1 MTRSKKILSIL
12 MSLVMIVLSIPAFSL
27 TAHAEDTTTITHLDL
42 TYDTGKIVLN
52 TAYTEGEVQDLLRVS
67 ENMATRTEG
76 TDISNRW
83 LSYKDGSGTRGVG
96 DGSNPVSA
104 SREYYIEYDLC
115 VTSGYDW
122 VDSIKPLNLGE
133 TVSLSSLSGLTVNVN
148 DTPCTDALIGYNPY
162 RNSAIVYIPVGNG
175 KDIPVIRSLAIDQT
189 PFSLQCGET
198 ADLTATIT
206 GTATDLSYSWSLSG
220 NSSTDTT
227 ISSDGKLQI
236 AADETAKSITVTV
249 TSNFDSTRSDS
260 ITVTV
265 TQEAP
270 TISKMEFDRPAAKVY
285 VGSSTRYSVDVEG
298 TQTDKSLIWSVSG
311 NTSSD
316 TKITYTGSDSYSS
329 YVNGYAYLTIGTDET
344 APTVTLRATSV
355 ADPAKYVEYVITIL
369 QTERITEL
377 ALNYDADAIYLNNS
391 YTEGEVET
399 QIKNNISTST
409 TGVSLDKSNCTLF
422 FTDSTSHDGY
432 CGIGDGSAPITA
444 GRQYHLVYCLKVS
457 SSVDWT
463 NEIKAL
469 TENTDISSLTSMT
482 LTVNGAPCNTATLY
496 YHSNNTLK
504 VIIPFGL
511 GQCAHTYDYTSNEDG
526 THTYHCTKAD
536 DSTGAEA
543 CTYVDGICSK
553 CHYHAHNYTSAITTQ
568 PTCNAEGVKTYTCS
582 ICSHSY
588 TEKIAK
594 LSHSYSSAITTQP
607 TCNSE
612 GVKTYTCSLCRHSYT
627 EKIAKL
633 SHSYSSA
640 ITTQPTCNSE
650 GVKTYTCSLCR
661 HSYTEK
667 IAKPAHSYK
676 TVVTKA
682 TEKADGTIANTCEK
696 CKYTASKTTIPK
708 ITNVQMTKTDLVYN
722 GKKQT
727 PAITV
732 TDRTGKVLK
741 NGTDYKVTYPKN
753 RKNVGVYTAKVTF
766 KGNYTGTKSLTFRI
780 DPKAAS
786 LKKLKAQKK
795 GFQVT
800 WKKQTSQT
808 TGYEVQYSTKKNF
821 KKGTK
826 TITVKKN
833 SKTSATVSKLSAKK
847 KYYVRIRTYKTV
859 KVNGKNTKL
868 YSDWSSVKNVKTKK

>member
-52 TAYTEGEVQDLLRVS
+52 TAYTEGEVQKLLRVS

-76 TDISNRW
+76 TDIDGRY
-83 LSYKDGSGTRGVG
+83 LSYKDGSGISGIG
-96 DGSNPVSA
+96 DGSKPVSA
-104 SREYYIEYDLC
+104 SREYYIEYDLY

-122 VDSIKPLNLGE
+122 VDSIKTLNLGK

-162 RNSAIVYIPVGNG
+162 YNMASVFIPVGNG
-175 KDIPVIRSLAIDQT
+175 KDIPVIKSLAIDQT

-220 NSSTDTT
+220 NSSTNTT

-236 AADETAKSITVTV
+236 AADETAESITVTV

-270 TISKMEFDRPAAKVY
+270 TISKMEFDQPAAEVY
-285 VGSSTRYSVDVEG
+285 VGSTTSYSVKVEG

-409 TGVSLDKSNCTLF
+409 TGVSLDKNNCNLF
-422 FTDSTSHDGY
+422 FADSTTHSGY
-432 CGIGDGSAPITA
+432 CGIGDGSDLITA
-444 GRQYHLVYCLKVS
+444 GRQYFLVYCLKVS

-469 TENTDISSLTSMT
+469 TEDTDISSLTSMT

-496 YHSNNTLK
+496 YYSNNTLQ

-553 CHYHAHNYTSAITTQ
+553 CHYHVHNYTSAITTQ

-582 ICSHSY
+582 
-588 TEKIAK
+588 
-594 LSHSYSSAITTQP
+594 
-607 TCNSE
+607 
-612 GVKTYTCSLCRHSYT
+612 LCRHSYT

-633 SHSYSSA
+633 
-640 ITTQPTCNSE
+640 P
-650 GVKTYTCSLCR
+650 
-661 HSYTEK
+661 
-667 IAKPAHSYK
+667 HSYK

>member
-52 TAYTEGEVQDLLRVS
+52 TAYTEGEVQKLLRVS

-76 TDISNRW
+76 TDMGNRY
-83 LSYKDGSGTRGVG
+83 LSYKDGSDISGIG

-104 SREYYIEYDLC
+104 SREYYIEYDLY

-122 VDSIKPLNLGE
+122 VDSIKTLNLGE
-133 TVSLSSLSGLTVNVN
+133 TMSLSSLSGLTVNVN

-162 RNSAIVYIPVGNG
+162 YNMASVYIPVGNG
-175 KDIPVIRSLAIDQT
+175 KDIPVIKSLAIDQT

-220 NSSTDTT
+220 NSSTNTT

-236 AADETAKSITVTV
+236 AADETAESITVTV

-270 TISKMEFDRPAAKVY
+270 TISKMEFDQPAAEVY
-285 VGSSTRYSVDVEG
+285 VGSTTRYSVKVEG

-355 ADPAKYVEYVITIL
+355 ADPAKYKEYVITIL

-391 YTEGEVET
+391 YTEGEVQT

-409 TGVSLDKSNCTLF
+409 TGVSLDKNNCNLF
-422 FTDSTSHDGY
+422 FTDSTSHSGY
-432 CGIGDGSAPITA
+432 CGIGDGSDLITA
-444 GRQYHLVYCLKVS
+444 GRQYLLVYCLKVS

-469 TENTDISSLTSMT
+469 TEDTDISSLTSMT

-496 YHSNNTLK
+496 YHSNNTLQ

-511 GQCAHTYDYTSNEDG
+511 GQCVHTYDYTSNEDG

-553 CHYHAHNYTSAITTQ
+553 CHYHVHNYTSAITTQ

-594 LSHSYSSAITTQP
+594 FSHSYSSAVTTQP
-607 TCNSE
+607 TCNAE

-633 SHSYSSA
+633 
-640 ITTQPTCNSE
+640 P
-650 GVKTYTCSLCR
+650 
-661 HSYTEK
+661 
-667 IAKPAHSYK
+667 HSYK

-780 DPKAAS
+780 NPKATS

>member
-52 TAYTEGEVQDLLRVS
+52 TAYTEGEVQKLLRVS
-67 ENMATRTEG
+67 ENTATRTEG
-76 TDISNRW
+76 TDIGKRW
-83 LSYKDGSGTRGVG
+83 LNYKDGSGTSGVG

-104 SREYYIEYDLC
+104 SREYYIEYDLY

-122 VDSIKPLNLGE
+122 VDSIKSLNSGE

-148 DTPCTDALIGYNPY
+148 DTPCTDALIGYNPSY
-162 RNSAIVYIPVGNG
+162 NMASVYIPVGNG
-175 KDIPVIRSLAIDQT
+175 KDIPVIKSLAIDQT

-220 NSSTDTT
+220 NSSTNTT

-270 TISKMEFDRPAAKVY
+270 TISKMEFDQPAAEVY
-285 VGSSTRYSVDVEG
+285 VGSTTRYSVDVEG

-329 YVNGYAYLTIGTDET
+329 YVNGYAYLTIGTDEA

-355 ADPAKYVEYVITIL
+355 ADPAKYKEYVITIL

-391 YTEGEVET
+391 YTEGEVKT
-399 QIKNNISTST
+399 QIRNNISTST

-422 FTDSTSHDGY
+422 FTDSTSHNGY
-432 CGIGDGSAPITA
+432 RGIGDGSDLITA
-444 GRQYHLVYCLKVS
+444 GRQYFLVYHLKVS
-457 SSVDWT
+457 SPVDWT

-469 TENTDISSLTSMT
+469 TEDTDISSLTSMT

-496 YHSNNTLK
+496 YYSSNTLQ

-511 GQCAHTYDYTSNEDG
+511 GQCVHTYDYTSNEDG

-553 CHYHAHNYTSAITTQ
+553 CHYHVHNYTSAITTQ

-582 ICSHSY
+582 
-588 TEKIAK
+588 
-594 LSHSYSSAITTQP
+594 
-607 TCNSE
+607 
-612 GVKTYTCSLCRHSYT
+612 LCRHSYT

-633 SHSYSSA
+633 
-640 ITTQPTCNSE
+640 P
-650 GVKTYTCSLCR
+650 
-661 HSYTEK
+661 
-667 IAKPAHSYK
+667 HSYK

>member
-1 MTRSKKILSIL
+1 

-52 TAYTEGEVQDLLRVS
+52 TAYTEGEVQKLLRVS
-67 ENMATRTEG
+67 ENTATRTEG
-76 TDISNRW
+76 TDIGKRW
-83 LSYKDGSGTRGVG
+83 LNYKNGSDLFGVG

-104 SREYYIEYDLC
+104 SREYYIEYDLY

-122 VDSIKPLNLGE
+122 VDSIKSLNSGE

-162 RNSAIVYIPVGNG
+162 YNMASVYIPVGNG
-175 KDIPVIRSLAIDQT
+175 KDIPVIKSLAIDQT

-220 NSSTDTT
+220 NSSTNTT

-236 AADETAKSITVTV
+236 AADETAKSIIVTV

-270 TISKMEFDRPAAKVY
+270 TISKMEFDQPAAEVY
-285 VGSSTRYSVDVEG
+285 VGSTTRYSVDVEG

-329 YVNGYAYLTIGTDET
+329 YVNGYAYLTIGTDEA

-355 ADPAKYVEYVITIL
+355 ADPAKYKEYVITIL

-391 YTEGEVET
+391 YTEGEVKT
-399 QIKNNISTST
+399 QIRNNISTST

-422 FTDSTSHDGY
+422 FTDSTSHNGY
-432 CGIGDGSAPITA
+432 RGIGDGSDLITA
-444 GRQYHLVYCLKVS
+444 GRQYFLVYHLKVS
-457 SSVDWT
+457 SPVDWT

-469 TENTDISSLTSMT
+469 TEDTDISSLTSMT

-496 YHSNNTLK
+496 YYSSNTLQ

-511 GQCAHTYDYTSNEDG
+511 GQCVHTYDYTSNEDG

-594 LSHSYSSAITTQP
+594 LP
-607 TCNSE
+607 
-612 GVKTYTCSLCRHSYT
+612 
-627 EKIAKL
+627 
-633 SHSYSSA
+633 
-640 ITTQPTCNSE
+640 
-650 GVKTYTCSLCR
+650 
-661 HSYTEK
+661 
-667 IAKPAHSYK
+667 HSYK

-682 TEKADGTIANTCEK
+682 TEKADGTIANICEK

-821 KKGTK
+821 KKSTK

>member
-1 MTRSKKILSIL
+1 
-12 MSLVMIVLSIPAFSL
+12 
-27 TAHAEDTTTITHLDL
+27 
-42 TYDTGKIVLN
+42 
-52 TAYTEGEVQDLLRVS
+52 
-67 ENMATRTEG
+67 
-76 TDISNRW
+76 
-83 LSYKDGSGTRGVG
+83 
-96 DGSNPVSA
+96 
-104 SREYYIEYDLC
+104 
-115 VTSGYDW
+115 
-122 VDSIKPLNLGE
+122 
-133 TVSLSSLSGLTVNVN
+133 
-148 DTPCTDALIGYNPY
+148 
-162 RNSAIVYIPVGNG
+162 
-175 KDIPVIRSLAIDQT
+175 
-189 PFSLQCGET
+189 
-198 ADLTATIT
+198 
-206 GTATDLSYSWSLSG
+206 
-220 NSSTDTT
+220 
-227 ISSDGKLQI
+227 
-236 AADETAKSITVTV
+236 
-249 TSNFDSTRSDS
+249 
-260 ITVTV
+260 
-265 TQEAP
+265 
-270 TISKMEFDRPAAKVY
+270 
-285 VGSSTRYSVDVEG
+285 
-298 TQTDKSLIWSVSG
+298 
-311 NTSSD
+311 
-316 TKITYTGSDSYSS
+316 
-329 YVNGYAYLTIGTDET
+329 
-344 APTVTLRATSV
+344 
-355 ADPAKYVEYVITIL
+355 
-369 QTERITEL
+369 
-377 ALNYDADAIYLNNS
+377 
-391 YTEGEVET
+391 
-399 QIKNNISTST
+399 
-409 TGVSLDKSNCTLF
+409 
-422 FTDSTSHDGY
+422 
-432 CGIGDGSAPITA
+432 
-444 GRQYHLVYCLKVS
+444 
-457 SSVDWT
+457 
-463 NEIKAL
+463 
-469 TENTDISSLTSMT
+469 MT

-496 YHSNNTLK
+496 YYSSNTLQ

-511 GQCAHTYDYTSNEDG
+511 GQCVHTYDYTSNEDG

-594 LSHSYSSAITTQP
+594 LSHRYSSAVTTQP
-607 TCNSE
+607 TCNAE

-633 SHSYSSA
+633 
-640 ITTQPTCNSE
+640 P
-650 GVKTYTCSLCR
+650 
-661 HSYTEK
+661 
-667 IAKPAHSYK
+667 HSYK

>member
-52 TAYTEGEVQDLLRVS
+52 TAYTEREVQNLLRVS

-76 TDISNRW
+76 TDIDDCW
-83 LSYKDGSGTRGVG
+83 LTYKYGSGTSGIG

-104 SREYYIEYDLC
+104 SREYYIEYDLY

-122 VDSIKPLNLGE
+122 VDSIKTLNSGE

-148 DTPCTDALIGYNPY
+148 DTPCTDALIKYNPSY
-162 RNSAIVYIPVGNG
+162 NMASVYIPVGNG
-175 KDIPVIRSLAIDQT
+175 KDIPVIKSLAIDQT

-220 NSSTDTT
+220 NSSTNTT

-236 AADETAKSITVTV
+236 AADETAESITVTV

-270 TISKMEFDRPAAKVY
+270 TISKMEFDQPAAEVY
-285 VGSSTRYSVDVEG
+285 VGSTTSYSVKVEG
-298 TQTDKSLIWSVSG
+298 TQTDKSLTWSVSG

-344 APTVTLRATSV
+344 ATTVTLRATSV

-391 YTEGEVET
+391 YTEGEVKT

-409 TGVSLDKSNCTLF
+409 TGVSLDKNNCNLF
-422 FTDSTSHDGY
+422 FTDSTSHSGY
-432 CGIGDGSAPITA
+432 CGIGDGSDLITA
-444 GRQYHLVYCLKVS
+444 GRQYLLVYYLKVS

-469 TENTDISSLTSMT
+469 TEDTDISSLTSMT

-496 YHSNNTLK
+496 YYSDNTLR

-511 GQCAHTYDYTSNEDG
+511 GQCVHTYDYTSNEDG

-582 ICSHSY
+582 
-588 TEKIAK
+588 
-594 LSHSYSSAITTQP
+594 
-607 TCNSE
+607 
-612 GVKTYTCSLCRHSYT
+612 LCRHSYT

-633 SHSYSSA
+633 
-640 ITTQPTCNSE
+640 P
-650 GVKTYTCSLCR
+650 
-661 HSYTEK
+661 
-667 IAKPAHSYK
+667 HSYK

-708 ITNVQMTKTDLVYN
+708 ITNVQMRKTDLVYN

>member
-52 TAYTEGEVQDLLRVS
+52 TAYTEGEVQKLLRVS

-76 TDISNRW
+76 TDIDDRY
-83 LSYKDGSGTRGVG
+83 LSYKDGSGISGIG
-96 DGSNPVSA
+96 DGSKPVSA
-104 SREYYIEYDLC
+104 SREYYIEYDLY

-122 VDSIKPLNLGE
+122 VDSIKTLNLGK

-162 RNSAIVYIPVGNG
+162 YNMASVFIPVGNG
-175 KDIPVIRSLAIDQT
+175 KDIPVIKSLAIDQT

-220 NSSTDTT
+220 NSSTNTT

-236 AADETAKSITVTV
+236 AADETAESITVTV

-270 TISKMEFDRPAAKVY
+270 TISNMKFDRPAAEVY
-285 VGSSTRYSVDVEG
+285 VGSTTSYSVKVEG

-409 TGVSLDKSNCTLF
+409 TGVSLDKNNCTLF
-422 FTDSTSHDGY
+422 FTDYTSHNGY
-432 CGIGDGSAPITA
+432 CGIGDGSDLITA
-444 GRQYHLVYCLKVS
+444 GRQYFLVYHLEVS

-469 TENTDISSLTSMT
+469 TKDTDISSLTSMT

-496 YHSNNTLK
+496 YHSNNTLQ

-511 GQCAHTYDYTSNEDG
+511 GQCVHTYDYTSNEDG

-582 ICSHSY
+582 
-588 TEKIAK
+588 
-594 LSHSYSSAITTQP
+594 
-607 TCNSE
+607 
-612 GVKTYTCSLCRHSYT
+612 LCRHSYT

-633 SHSYSSA
+633 
-640 ITTQPTCNSE
+640 P
-650 GVKTYTCSLCR
+650 
-661 HSYTEK
+661 
-667 IAKPAHSYK
+667 HSYK

-682 TEKADGTIANTCEK
+682 TEKADGTIANICEK

-821 KKGTK
+821 KKSTK

>member
-52 TAYTEGEVQDLLRVS
+52 TAYTEGEVQKLLRVS
-67 ENMATRTEG
+67 ENTATRTEG
-76 TDISNRW
+76 TDIGKRW
-83 LSYKDGSGTRGVG
+83 LNYKNGSDLFGVG

-104 SREYYIEYDLC
+104 SREYYIEYDLY

-122 VDSIKPLNLGE
+122 VDSIKSLNSGE

-162 RNSAIVYIPVGNG
+162 YNMASVYIPVGNG
-175 KDIPVIRSLAIDQT
+175 KDIPVIKSLAIDQT

-220 NSSTDTT
+220 NSSTNTT

-236 AADETAKSITVTV
+236 AADETAKSIIVTV

-270 TISKMEFDRPAAKVY
+270 TISKMEFDQPAAEVY
-285 VGSSTRYSVDVEG
+285 VGSTTRYSVDVEG

-329 YVNGYAYLTIGTDET
+329 YVNGYAYLTIGTDEA

-355 ADPAKYVEYVITIL
+355 ADPAKYKEYVITIL

-391 YTEGEVET
+391 YTEGEVKT
-399 QIKNNISTST
+399 QIRNNISTST
-409 TGVSLDKSNCTLF
+409 RGVSLDKSNCTLF
-422 FTDSTSHDGY
+422 FRDSTSHNGY
-432 CGIGDGSAPITA
+432 RGIGDGSDLITA
-444 GRQYHLVYCLKVS
+444 GRQYFLVYHLKVS
-457 SSVDWT
+457 SPVDWT

-469 TENTDISSLTSMT
+469 TEDTDISSLTSMT

-496 YHSNNTLK
+496 YYSSNTLQ

-511 GQCAHTYDYTSNEDG
+511 GQCVHTYDYTSNEDG

-594 LSHSYSSAITTQP
+594 LP
-607 TCNSE
+607 
-612 GVKTYTCSLCRHSYT
+612 
-627 EKIAKL
+627 
-633 SHSYSSA
+633 
-640 ITTQPTCNSE
+640 
-650 GVKTYTCSLCR
+650 
-661 HSYTEK
+661 
-667 IAKPAHSYK
+667 HSYK

-682 TEKADGTIANTCEK
+682 TEKADGTIANICEK

-821 KKGTK
+821 KKSTK

>member
-52 TAYTEGEVQDLLRVS
+52 TAYTEGEVQKLLRVS
-67 ENMATRTEG
+67 ENTATRTEG
-76 TDISNRW
+76 TDIGKRW
-83 LSYKDGSGTRGVG
+83 LNYKNGSDLFGVG

-104 SREYYIEYDLC
+104 SREYYIEYDLY

-122 VDSIKPLNLGE
+122 VDSIKSLNSGE

-162 RNSAIVYIPVGNG
+162 YNMASVYIPVGNG
-175 KDIPVIRSLAIDQT
+175 KDIPVIKSLAIDQT

-220 NSSTDTT
+220 NSSTNTT

-270 TISKMEFDRPAAKVY
+270 TISKMEFDHPAAEVY
-285 VGSSTRYSVDVEG
+285 VGSTTRYSVDVEG

-329 YVNGYAYLTIGTDET
+329 YVNGYAYLTIGTDEA

-355 ADPAKYVEYVITIL
+355 ADPAKYKEYVITIL

-391 YTEGEVET
+391 YTEGEVKT
-399 QIKNNISTST
+399 QIRNNISTST

-422 FTDSTSHDGY
+422 FTDSTSHNGY
-432 CGIGDGSAPITA
+432 RGIGDGSDLITA
-444 GRQYHLVYCLKVS
+444 GRQYFLVYHLKVS
-457 SSVDWT
+457 SPVDWT

-469 TENTDISSLTSMT
+469 TEDTDISSLTSMT

-496 YHSNNTLK
+496 YYSSNTLQ

-511 GQCAHTYDYTSNEDG
+511 GQCVHTYDYTSNEDG

-594 LSHSYSSAITTQP
+594 LP
-607 TCNSE
+607 
-612 GVKTYTCSLCRHSYT
+612 
-627 EKIAKL
+627 
-633 SHSYSSA
+633 
-640 ITTQPTCNSE
+640 
-650 GVKTYTCSLCR
+650 
-661 HSYTEK
+661 
-667 IAKPAHSYK
+667 HSYK